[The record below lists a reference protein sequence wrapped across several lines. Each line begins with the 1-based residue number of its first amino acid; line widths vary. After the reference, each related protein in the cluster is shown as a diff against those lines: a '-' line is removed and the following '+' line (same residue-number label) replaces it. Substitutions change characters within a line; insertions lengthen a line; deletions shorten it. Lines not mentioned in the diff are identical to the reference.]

1 MLMPHSSE
9 YPVTPAGPETNHVPV
24 IQVYGLTKS
33 YGSTVV
39 VDHVNLTVYQG
50 DIYGLLGP
58 NGAGKTTLIALLL
71 GLIRPSAGEWHI
83 CNHDPRRNLQAALRH
98 VGAMIEAPAF
108 YPHLTGAENLH
119 VLGGIRGPLPSGKI
133 DDVLRQVGLQDRGR
147 DRYRTYSL
155 GMKQRLAIGLALVHD
170 PAILILDE
178 PTNGIDPQG
187 RVEIRELLRTLSQAG
202 KTIVLCSHLLA
213 EVEQICTRA
222 AILRRGRV
230 VIESN
235 VRDLVGQGNLELTF
249 LELTKEVS

>member
-1 MLMPHSSE
+1 M
-9 YPVTPAGPETNHVPV
+9 T
-24 IQVYGLTKS
+24 
-33 YGSTVV
+33 
-39 VDHVNLTVYQG
+39 
-50 DIYGLLGP
+50 
-58 NGAGKTTLIALLL
+58 
-71 GLIRPSAGEWHI
+71 
-83 CNHDPRRNLQAALRH
+83 
-98 VGAMIEAPAF
+98 
-108 YPHLTGAENLH
+108 
-119 VLGGIRGPLPSGKI
+119 
-133 DDVLRQVGLQDRGR
+133 
-147 DRYRTYSL
+147 
-155 GMKQRLAIGLALVHD
+155 